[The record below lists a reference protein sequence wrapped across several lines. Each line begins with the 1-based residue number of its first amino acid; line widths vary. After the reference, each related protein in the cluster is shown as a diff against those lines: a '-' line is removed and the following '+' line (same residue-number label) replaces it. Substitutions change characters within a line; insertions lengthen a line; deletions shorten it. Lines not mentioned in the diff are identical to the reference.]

1 MFRQPS
7 GAGPRRSDAE
17 LAAVDAAITAFGIAL
32 DEHPFAP
39 GQPGATDD
47 MRADLGHALDAYD
60 EAKRAF
66 DADPDSGDALRAVDA
81 GRHALACLD
90 ARLAG
95 RPLPSRRPPCFFDAR
110 HGPSTTD
117 TTWAPAHGTPRGIAV
132 CTACAVRLG
141 DEAARGPAAP
151 PPPEV
156 RAPARAHAPAPVRPT
171 PRPLPLA
178 RRSAPKPGS
187 GPPGE
192 PRTGRGNV
200 RGFVHYPVP
209 DRPAALRVRTETA
222 AVLTV
227 VVRTPGAPERR
238 YRVGGTS
245 DSADAFLPL
254 PRAGEAA
261 GARFELIFAKTDAV
275 AWTVES
281 SPLDTLPTLPLR
293 HEGHACELFR
303 HTGQPGAAGLRNAGG
318 GDFSLLALDADLRD
332 GTQLVRGRGP
342 ETVAFTWPGPG
353 CYLVRAR
360 GPWSLR
366 TEAPG

>member
-1 MFRQPS
+1 MFRLPF
-7 GAGPRRSDAE
+7 GTGPRRSDAE
-17 LAAVDAAITAFGIAL
+17 LAAVDAEITAFGIAL
-32 DEHPFAP
+32 DEHPFSP
-39 GQPGATDD
+39 GQPGATDE

-66 DADPDSGDALRAVDA
+66 DADPDSGDAQRAVDA

-117 TTWAPAHGTPRGIAV
+117 TTWAPAHGTPRDIAV

-151 PPPEV
+151 PPPQV
-156 RAPARAHAPAPVRPT
+156 RAPAPVRRT
-171 PRPLPLA
+171 PRPLPPA

-200 RGFVHYPVP
+200 RGFVHYPAP
-209 DRPAALRVRTETA
+209 DRPAVLRVRTESA

-227 VVRTPGAPERR
+227 VVQTRGAPERR
-238 YRVGGTS
+238 YRVGGP
-245 DSADAFLPL
+245 DESADARLPL

-261 GARFELIFAKTDAV
+261 GARFELIFAGTDEV

-281 SPLDTLPTLPLR
+281 CPLDTLPALPAHHAGHASQLLC
-293 HEGHACELFR
+293 HEG
-303 HTGQPGAAGLRNAGG
+303 QSGAAELRNAGG
-318 GDFSLLALDADLRD
+318 GDFSLLALDADLLG

-342 ETVAFTWPGPG
+342 EAVAFTWPGPG